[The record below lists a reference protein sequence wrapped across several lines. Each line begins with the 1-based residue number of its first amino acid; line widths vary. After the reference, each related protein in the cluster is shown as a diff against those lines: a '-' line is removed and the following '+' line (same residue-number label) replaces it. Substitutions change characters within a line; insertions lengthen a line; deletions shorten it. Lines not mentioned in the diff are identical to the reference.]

1 MKAMTCHAVE
11 QLSSVALPCLHL
23 VLFAGSLVFDISC
36 WCYVLFAGLIGVWE
50 DVYSTNRA
58 MEVQQ
63 PDGSATL
70 LAHLVYVVMPQ
81 RFPAPQ
87 QPAAGPA
94 ARDSSIH
101 SQDTQPQQQEPPL
114 QQQQQEA
121 EAQLHE
127 SSRDAGSEAGQPQ
140 QAQVDAGD
148 PLGVLATA
156 GSHPAAAATADSPS
170 SSKPISAA
178 ADAAAAAA
186 TSPPQETSTPGEAAA
201 GSSAAAGE
209 LVLPASWPSSCAVY
223 VCGVQPD
230 WRTPLGWL
238 HTNFKA
244 ADGFLYVVVHLT

>member
-1 MKAMTCHAVE
+1 MW
-11 QLSSVALPCLHL
+11 S
-23 VLFAGSLVFDISC
+23 
-36 WCYVLFAGLIGVWE
+36 

-58 MEVQQ
+58 IEVQQ

-70 LAHLVYVVMPQ
+70 LAHLVHVVMPQ

-87 QPAAGPA
+87 QAAAGPA
-94 ARDSSIH
+94 ARDSSIQL
-101 SQDTQPQQQEPPL
+101 QDTQPQQQEPPL

-156 GSHPAAAATADSPS
+156 GSHPAAAAAADAPS
-170 SSKPISAA
+170 SSKPPNAT
-178 ADAAAAAA
+178 ADAAASGAS
-186 TSPPQETSTPGEAAA
+186 SPSHFPGTAGEAAA
-201 GSSAAAGE
+201 GSSAPAGE
-209 LVLPASWPSSCAVY
+209 VVLPASWPSSCAAY

-238 HTNFKA
+238 HTSFKA